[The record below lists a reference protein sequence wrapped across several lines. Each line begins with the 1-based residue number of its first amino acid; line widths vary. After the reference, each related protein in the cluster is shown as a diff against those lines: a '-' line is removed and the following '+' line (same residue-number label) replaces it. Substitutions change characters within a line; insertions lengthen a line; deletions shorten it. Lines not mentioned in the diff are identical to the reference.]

1 MSDTPPPVPLGST
14 IRQNVDGTWSYR
26 VGPHAWRPMPSSQTA
41 APWVSP
47 VVASIP
53 MERLDAQALAVQ
65 LEEDGKYLMASAMA
79 NECPKTRD
87 LAVRVIRAAVLLAGA
102 AALYA
107 AAGQMIKTDDLT
119 DTVEDVIRG
128 AERHHQS
135 GWLHTIA
142 TELEGV
148 NG

>member
-1 MSDTPPPVPLGST
+1 MAP
-14 IRQNVDGTWSYR
+14 N
-26 VGPHAWRPMPSSQTA
+26 ARPADRRTMGIATL
-41 APWVSP
+41 
-47 VVASIP
+47 
-53 MERLDAQALAVQ
+53 R
-65 LEEDGKYLMASAMA
+65 
-79 NECPKTRD
+79 
-87 LAVRVIRAAVLLAGA
+87 
-102 AALYA
+102 A